1 MSTRIETLGSGRR
14 APRSAWIVFL
24 AMVLIAAMLGIGAL
38 IGSKSEPAAPTRTAN
53 EPVSALARETSAR
66 GLIKGGLQ
74 PRPYS
79 PIVVDE
85 PATVVK
91 VQDGFVRMPG
101 GEIRPTPGS

>member
-1 MSTRIETLGSGRR
+1 MATRVESLGSGRR
-14 APRSAWIVFL
+14 APRSAWIVFF
-24 AMVLIAAMLGIGAL
+24 AMVMIAAMLGIGAL
-38 IGSKSEPAAPTRTAN
+38 IGSKSETAAPAGTAN
-53 EPVSALARETSAR
+53 EPVSAVARDTSAA

-79 PIVVDE
+79 RIVFDE

-91 VQDGFVRMPG
+91 VPDGYVRMPG

>member
-1 MSTRIETLGSGRR
+1 MATRIETLGSGRR
-14 APRSAWIVFL
+14 APRSAWIVFF
-24 AMVLIAAMLGIGAL
+24 AMVLIAATLAIGAL
-38 IGSKSEPAAPTRTAN
+38 IGSKNDTAAPAN
-53 EPVSALARETSAR
+53 EPVSAVARDTSAP

-91 VQDGFVRMPG
+91 VPDGYVRMPG